1 MAVRIDCL
9 VLSTWNHITTSVKRI
24 PLKKIIK
31 MVGLF
36 TMVYG
41 IMEKQPLLAPNRYL
55 LEKETLY
62 LLMFEKVVTQH
73 TNCTSGV
80 AFQQLNTSNDN

>member
-24 PLKKIIK
+24 LLKKNYK
-31 MVGLF
+31 NGWFVYNGLWNNGKATSVGS
-36 TMVYG
+36 
-41 IMEKQPLLAPNRYL
+41 KPLL

-62 LLMFEKVVTQH
+62 LLMFKKVVIQH
-73 TNCTSGV
+73 TNCTSGI